1 MSPKLIIALDFD
13 NQKEVLNLVD
23 QLDPKA
29 CALKIGSELFT
40 LLGAPLVKQLIDKK
54 FKVFLDLKF
63 YDIPNTVAKACKIC
77 AEMGVW
83 MINVH
88 AFGGMDMMRAA
99 QRALDEYGADKP
111 LLIAVTVLTSF
122 TEEGFAKTLGIK
134 RSLID
139 QVTLLATAAKDSG
152 LDGVVCSAHE
162 IKAIKDQCGSSFLT
176 ITPGIRLPNNSK
188 DDQSRIMTPKQALQE
203 GSDYL
208 VIGRAITHS
217 TNPFLVIT
225 QILNQINPTKAHS

>member
-40 LLGAPLVKQLIDKK
+40 LLGAPLVKQL
-54 FKVFLDLKF
+54 KF
-63 YDIPNTVAKACKIC
+63 YDIPNTIAKACKIC

-225 QILNQINPTKAHS
+225 QILNHINPTKAHS